1 MPVNKIIYSN
11 LRAEMARRNVL
22 IGDIASCLDKRRE
35 VIGKKLAK
43 SGVIRLSEALK
54 ITETFF
60 PDKDVKELFFEDC
73 PKNMSRLR

>member
-1 MPVNKIIYSN
+1 
-11 LRAEMARRNVL
+11 MARRNVL